1 MWMATYP
8 RTSSFG
14 SGGKSL
20 FQAGVKLICAIE
32 LIRRVWLL
40 LKETSS
46 WTVPPLVRDSFSM
59 VCVPLSSTVLHT

>member
-1 MWMATYP
+1 
-8 RTSSFG
+8 
-14 SGGKSL
+14 L